1 MKEKLYSKQL
11 TRVLE
16 SNIAILT
23 RKRGVTLLKLNFAYE
38 KDDVRIKKEDLI
50 SNNVEQLRKDIKT
63 QVQEQWD
70 FFFFDP
76 FKFTE
81 FVYINIKSLDDNV
94 NEMLNL
100 QNKSN
105 EGGCVVKMHEGE
117 QKNVTGA
124 CAETPLTVKIKI
136 TLDILLGVRLLF
148 GNVQLCVMVLSLALS
163 RNLNLIIL
171 YIKECVMNINETGS
185 YNIVVT
191 DDVYKNSEY
200 IIEKPWG
207 DTKWRQ
213 HLLLFFKPDE
223 DSVLGPDF
231 SAYYDATE
239 IIGYIFEQDW
249 WGESGVEDEKL
260 TLRISNTSGFK
271 SKNLPIANLFSRGFS
286 TIDSGKENYNADIL
300 INYIRYRQYLQ
311 GVIIDLREPSLIDIF
326 KSLGRNW
333 GGSSNSNDNNK
344 TIDIRIPYTDIIFS
358 VSRVVYA
365 YELKEY
371 LNNEL
376 FELRNYISFS
386 STDQITHAEIDF
398 LVREYGEY
406 VIRTLIMD
414 PSLYLWVIR
423 DKKN

>member
-23 RKRGVTLLKLNFAYE
+23 RKRGVTLFTLNFAYE

-50 SNNVEQLRKDIKT
+50 LNNVEQLRKNIKT

-70 FFFFDP
+70 LFFFDP

-81 FVYINIKSLDDNV
+81 FVYINIKSLDDNI

-100 QNKSN
+100 QDKLD
-105 EGGCVVKMHEGE
+105 EKDCVVKMYENE
-117 QKNVTGA
+117 QKNAIDA
-124 CAETPLTVKIKI
+124 CGETFLTIKLKI

-148 GNVQLCVMVLSLALS
+148 GNVQLCIMVLSLALS
-163 RNLNLIIL
+163 RNLSLTIL
-171 YIKECVMNINETGS
+171 YIKECVMNINDAGS
-185 YNIVVT
+185 YNIT
-191 DDVYKNSEY
+191 IADDTYRDSQY
-200 IIEKPWG
+200 IIEKPWE
-207 DTKWRQ
+207 DAKWRQ

-223 DSVLGPDF
+223 DIVLGPDF

-249 WGESGVEDEKL
+249 WGEAEEEKL
-260 TLRISNTSGFK
+260 TLCISSMGRFE
-271 SKNLPIANLFSRGFS
+271 SKNLPVANLFSRGFS
-286 TIDSGKENYNADIL
+286 TIDGKKENYNADIL

-311 GVIIDLREPSLIDIF
+311 GVIIDLREPSLTDIF
-326 KSLGRNW
+326 KSLGKNW
-333 GGSSNSNDNNK
+333 GGSGNDDNK
-344 TIDIRIPYTDIIFS
+344 TIDIRVPHTDIVFS
-358 VSRVVYA
+358 VNRIVYA

-371 LNNEL
+371 LSNEL

-386 STDQITHAEIDF
+386 STDQVTHAEIDF
-398 LVREYGEY
+398 LIREYGEY
-406 VIRTLIMD
+406 VVRTLVVD